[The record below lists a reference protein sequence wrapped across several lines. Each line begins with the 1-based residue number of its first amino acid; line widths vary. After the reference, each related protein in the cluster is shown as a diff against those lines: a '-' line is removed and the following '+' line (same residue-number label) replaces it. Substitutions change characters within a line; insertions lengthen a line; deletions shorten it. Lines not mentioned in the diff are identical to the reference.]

1 MKKNLTTIVFIV
13 IAIIFLSLVSKKYSS
28 HSLNKSIGACV
39 LAQVKKNKSITKKDA
54 EKYCIKEIK
63 KLQNN

>member
-1 MKKNLTTIVFIV
+1 MKKNLITLLFI
-13 IAIIFLSLVSKKYSS
+13 IITVVLLSLVSKKYSH

-39 LAQVKKNKSITKKDA
+39 LAQVKKDKSLTKEEA
-54 EKYCIKEIK
+54 EKYCVKEIK